1 MSLDLIGLKERKAV
15 LLLRQLIEKQD
26 DKIIINDS
34 MYWRNCF
41 VAGVYHEARYLL
53 VLSAAYF
60 PAYTYLLHLNA
71 EKYPVKQLVESLKD
85 KWGDAWMD
93 RYRPPERLKIDVLDE
108 CVAESVNAL
117 NDTLEALN
125 RTLDCRCVCGNW
137 ESDFARTRY
146 LVTPIEGDK
155 AFLREMAISALEEAR
170 VQVSASAERL
180 LARDEIALVSMG
192 MATVTLEK
200 INPYSSYLDYS
211 ADREEREKGLSFS
224 YT

>member
-1 MSLDLIGLKERKAV
+1 M

-53 VLSAAYF
+53 VLSAAFF
-60 PAYTYLLHLNA
+60 PAYTYLLHLNT

-108 CVAESVNAL
+108 CVAESISDL
-117 NDTLEALN
+117 NDTLDALN

-137 ESDFARTRY
+137 EADFARTRY
-146 LVTPIEGDK
+146 LATPIEGDK
-155 AFLREMAISALEEAR
+155 TFFREMATSALEEAR

-180 LARDEIALVSMG
+180 LARDEIALISMG
-192 MATVTLEK
+192 MATITLEK
-200 INPYSSYLDYS
+200 INPYSSYLGHS
-211 ADREEREKGLSFS
+211 ADRDEKERDLIVS
-224 YT
+224 YS